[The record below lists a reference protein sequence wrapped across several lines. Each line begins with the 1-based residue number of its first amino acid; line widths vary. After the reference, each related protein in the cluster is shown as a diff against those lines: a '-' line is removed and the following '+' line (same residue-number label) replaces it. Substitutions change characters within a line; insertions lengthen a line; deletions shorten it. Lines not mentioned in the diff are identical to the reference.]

1 MSRRLSTSGAV
12 MIGHPFDVVHTD
24 LVDYLND
31 LKGQVVVVAND
42 PPWGDI
48 AMSVPAPV
56 QFIPVTSMEETYL
69 EQLATTLLPD
79 APLLIGIGGGTAVDT
94 AKYLAHST
102 GTPVVFA
109 PTVASVDATFTDA
122 VGVRVDRR
130 VRYVGSVRPQEVVLD
145 LPRIS
150 AAPHRLNRAG
160 IGDILS
166 CHTGLYD
173 WKLASEREIAPLW
186 NVELAALGARLLRQ
200 LSENRDDIREC
211 NESGVGF
218 LLEAFRQV
226 GAACAEA
233 GHSRFEEGSEHF
245 FAYAYEEATDAH
257 LVHGELVT
265 MCVLAMSMVQDNE
278 AEWVSSLIHAA
289 GTVANP
295 LDLDMK
301 HDDFIRALTRLNTY
315 TKDEGLDFSVV
326 NVTPIDHDFAE
337 TIWNTVTQL
346 PRAKDIS

>member
-1 MSRRLSTSGAV
+1 
-12 MIGHPFDVVHTD
+12 MIGHPFDVVHAD
-24 LVDYLND
+24 LVEYLSE

-42 PPWGDI
+42 PPWSDL
-48 AMSVPAPV
+48 AKQVPEPL

-69 EQLATTLLPD
+69 EQLVTTLVPD

-94 AKYLAHST
+94 AKYLSNST

-130 VRYVGSVRPQEVVLD
+130 VRYVGNVRPREVVLD
-145 LPRIS
+145 LPRVS
-150 AAPHRLNRAG
+150 AAPRRLNRAG

-166 CHTGLYD
+166 CHTGLFD
-173 WKLASEREIAPLW
+173 WKLATDRGIAPLW
-186 NVELAALGARLLRQ
+186 NDELAALGTRLLHE
-200 LSENRDDIREC
+200 LSEARDDIRQC
-211 NESGVGF
+211 NEAGVGF

-245 FAYAYEEATDAH
+245 LAYAYEEATDAH
-257 LVHGELVT
+257 LVHGELVS
-265 MCVLAMSMVQDNE
+265 MCVLAMSMVQGNE
-278 AEWVSSLIHAA
+278 PEWVASLIQDT

-295 LDLDMK
+295 ESLNIKREDLIQALIGLD
-301 HDDFIRALTRLNTY
+301 RY
-315 TKDEGLDFSVV
+315 TTDEGLDFSVA
-326 NVTPIDHDFAE
+326 NVTPINRDFAE
-337 TIWNTVTQL
+337 IIWNTVTQL
-346 PRAKDIS
+346 PRAEDIP

>member
-1 MSRRLSTSGAV
+1 

-24 LVDYLND
+24 LVAYLAD
-31 LKGQVVVVAND
+31 LQGQVVVVAND
-42 PPWGDI
+42 PPWTAI
-48 AMSVPAPV
+48 AKDAPTPL

-69 EQLATTLLPD
+69 EKLATTLLPD

-94 AKYLAHST
+94 AKFLAYRT

-130 VRYVGSVRPQEVVLD
+130 VRYVGSVRPREVILD
-145 LPRIS
+145 LPLIS
-150 AAPHRLNRAG
+150 AAPRRLNRAG

-166 CHTGLYD
+166 CHTGLFD
-173 WKLASEREIAPLW
+173 WKLASDRGIAPLW
-186 NVELAALGARLLRQ
+186 NDELAALGERLLHE
-200 LSENRDDIREC
+200 LSDAREDIRQC
-211 NESGVGF
+211 NEAGVGF

-226 GAACAEA
+226 GAACAQA

-245 FAYAYEEATDAH
+245 FAYAYEEATNAH

-265 MCVLAMSMVQDNE
+265 MCVLAMSMVQRNDPD
-278 AEWVSSLIHAA
+278 WVSSLIEAT

-295 LDLDMK
+295 LDLDIAQ
-301 HDDFIRALTRLNTY
+301 DDFIRTLTHLDAY

-326 NVTPIDHDFAE
+326 NVTPIDHDFAQA
-337 TIWNTVTQL
+337 IWHATTQL